1 MTAPPPTT
9 RVPPVPDREPFPGQE
24 RASAVIKPIGGFFAT
39 SLDTFA
45 AMTRRP
51 FPVGEFLGQIAFL
64 VNVTIVPTILLTLP
78 FCAIIVFLINQLLIQ
93 LGATD
98 IAGAG
103 AGLAVIREIGPM
115 CSVLVVAGAGTTAMC
130 ADLGAR
136 TIREEIDAMKVL
148 GIDPVHRLVV
158 PRVLASTVVAVG
170 LTAVVCVV
178 GLWGGYFFSV
188 VVQGASPGQYISNL
202 TLLTNTTDFVVGELK
217 AGLFGLAAALVACHR
232 GLTVSGGPKGL
243 GEAVNQT
250 VVYAFV
256 VLFVLNVLVSAV
268 YLQFR

>member
-1 MTAPPPTT
+1 MTAV
-9 RVPPVPDREPFPGQE
+9 RPDPAGE
-24 RASAVIKPIGGFFAT
+24 RARAAVKPIGGFFAT
-39 SLDTFA
+39 TLDTFA
-45 AMTRRP
+45 AFGRRP
-51 FPVGEFLGQIAFL
+51 FPTGEFLGQIAFL
-64 VNVTIVPTILLTLP
+64 VNVTILPTVLLTLP

-98 IAGAG
+98 VAGAG

-136 TIREEIDAMKVL
+136 TIREEIDAMQVL

-158 PRVLASTVVAVG
+158 PRVLASTVVAIG

-202 TLLTNTTDFVVGELK
+202 TLLTNNTDFVVGLFK
-217 AGLFGLAAALVACHR
+217 AALFGMAAALVACHR

-256 VLFVLNVLVSAV
+256 VLFVLNALVSAL

>member
-1 MTAPPPTT
+1 MTAV
-9 RVPPVPDREPFPGQE
+9 RPDPAGD
-24 RASAVIKPIGGFFAT
+24 RARAAVKPIGGFFAT
-39 SLDTFA
+39 TLDTFA
-45 AMTRRP
+45 AFGRRP
-51 FPVGEFLGQIAFL
+51 FPTGEFLGQIAFL
-64 VNVTIVPTILLTLP
+64 VNVTILPTVLLTLP

-98 IAGAG
+98 VAGAG

-136 TIREEIDAMKVL
+136 TIREEIDAMQVL

-158 PRVLASTVVAVG
+158 PRVLASTLVAIG
-170 LTAVVCVV
+170 LTCVVCIV

-188 VVQGASPGQYISNL
+188 VVQGASAGQYISNL
-202 TLLTNTTDFVVGELK
+202 TLLTTTGDFLISLVK
-217 AGLFGLAAALVACHR
+217 AALFGMAAALVACHR
-232 GLTVSGGPKGL
+232 GLTVQGGPKGL

-256 VLFVLNVLVSAV
+256 VLFVLNGIISAL